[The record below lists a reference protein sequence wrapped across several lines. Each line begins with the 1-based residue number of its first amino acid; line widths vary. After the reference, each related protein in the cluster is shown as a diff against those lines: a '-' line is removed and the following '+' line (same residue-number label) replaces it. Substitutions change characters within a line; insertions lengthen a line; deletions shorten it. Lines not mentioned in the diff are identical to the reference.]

1 MGTEYYIIK
10 PSKKQIFYLG
20 KRISHLDGIPCRQ
33 YKEADY
39 CSWEDYED
47 VITDLRENSPYFFE
61 GDMYIDQ
68 IRNFAAAVFEF
79 CDDKVCLD
87 NDCSETFSEYNDFE
101 EIDVFSDLLTKEEQW
116 CDLISL
122 IPSKDWVV
130 KNHVV
135 YEFETVK
142 NCLHKLYKS

>member
-39 CSWEDYED
+39 CTWEDYED

-68 IRNFAAAVFEF
+68 IRNFTAAIFEF

-130 KNHVV
+130 KNNVV

>member
-1 MGTEYYIIK
+1 MCTEYYIIK

-39 CSWEDYED
+39 CTWEDYED

-68 IRNFAAAVFEF
+68 IRNFTAAIFEF

-130 KNHVV
+130 KNNVV